1 MELLV
6 SAGFTETVL
15 QLASIAFVVVGGPL
29 IIGAIALGGG
39 KL

>member
-1 MELLV
+1 MELLI
-6 SAGFTETVL
+6 SAGLQETVL